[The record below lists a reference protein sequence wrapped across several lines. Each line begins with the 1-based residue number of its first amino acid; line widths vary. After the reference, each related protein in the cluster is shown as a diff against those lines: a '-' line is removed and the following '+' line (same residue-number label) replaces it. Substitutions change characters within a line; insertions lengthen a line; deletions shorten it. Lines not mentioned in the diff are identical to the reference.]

1 MNDQRRARS
10 ASVVA
15 LLCALCLTVHC
26 GKDATPNNG
35 AAVSGAASS
44 DGTPAD
50 GAALGEAA
58 SFDGAPAGSEAIDE
72 AAPSVNGQSG
82 SEARGG
88 AGADTVGCPCGFP
101 WWLQGQSAL
110 LRVTLLSR
118 EEGMSESSSYA
129 KCRPSQRAFAWDG
142 PPPLCA
148 RLRLRVEE
156 VLHGAVAPEVGSE
169 IEADSDGFLPCYW
182 HLDGTTVGQQALA
195 AASWPLGE
203 LPVCAARQECR
214 DACVAA
220 ARRVCAPDAGDAS
233 SAGAR
238 CDEPTIAD
246 DCASR
251 CEESF
256 TAGCLPRPA
265 PSEQV
270 LAQGGSVQLTPWGDS
285 IIFAETDQA
294 QLSVPAGE
302 LPLLWGNQQQCYERV
317 GDWAGLPGAFPGGV
331 AP

>member
-1 MNDQRRARS
+1 
-10 ASVVA
+10 VA

-26 GKDATPNNG
+26 GKDASPLNG
-35 AAVSGAASS
+35 AAVSGAPPS
-44 DGTPAD
+44 DGTPA
-50 GAALGEAA
+50 
-58 SFDGAPAGSEAIDE
+58 GSESIGE

-88 AGADTVGCPCGFP
+88 GGANTIACPCGFP
-101 WWLQGQSAL
+101 WWLHGQSAL

-203 LPVCAARQECR
+203 LPACAARQECR
-214 DACVAA
+214 DDCAA
-220 ARRVCAPDAGDAS
+220 ATRRACSPDAGAAADAS
-233 SAGAR
+233 SAARR

-246 DCASR
+246 DCSFQ
-251 CEESF
+251 CEESS
-256 TAGCLPRPA
+256 TAGCPPRPP
-265 PSEQV
+265 PSQQV

-285 IIFAETDQA
+285 IVFAETDQA

-302 LPLLWGNQQQCYERV
+302 LPLLWGNQLQCVERFGSW
-317 GDWAGLPGAFPGGV
+317 GDLPGAFPGGI